1 MPPLRPG
8 QQKEAAFARV
18 GSRSPELEEPTL
30 HPNNRTCVL
39 SRHIFPIFCILLAT
53 FQPTDFT
60 AAQEK
65 EVRTDKFRQ
74 LEELLPTPNERRTAS
89 GAPGPAYWQQRADYV
104 IEVEIDENSHR
115 VSGSE
120 TITYTNNSPHELSY
134 LWLQLD
140 PNLFSKHSFTP
151 LTDEA
156 PGIDSISYK
165 GLKGLLYRSEFDG
178 SITISSVKDT
188 DGKDLP
194 RTIVKTMMRVD
205 LPKPLASGKAM
216 SFSVAWSFSLVD
228 LKKIRARSGQ
238 EVLDDGNAI
247 YSVAQWYPRMC
258 AYTDVHG
265 WRHRQYIGGG
275 EFTLEFG
282 SFLVK
287 ITVPEDHIVA
297 STGTLQNPA
306 EVLTAPQR
314 ERLTAAAGAEK
325 PVLIVT
331 PEEAGEN
338 RKSRAKGK
346 KTWIFHADMVRDFA
360 FASSRSFAWDAMP
373 SAGEGF
379 STLCMSFYPAEA
391 MPLWNRYATHAT
403 AQAIEVY
410 SKHTVPYPW
419 PVAISVNS
427 PVGGMEYPML
437 HFTGARPEKDGTY
450 SERKKHGMISVII
463 HEVGHNFFPMVVNS
477 DEREWIWMDEGFN
490 TFVQNISEHEWSQD
504 YPARR
509 GVPQTIG
516 GYMKSSN
523 QVPIMTS
530 ADSLVQSSANAY
542 SKTAAGLI
550 ILRETVLGRELFDF
564 AFKEYARRWKFK
576 RPMPADF
583 FRTMEDASGV
593 DLDWFFRGWFYTID
607 HTDIAITGLTHYTI
621 DSQDPA
627 ESKARARERARKSN
641 NTISKRRYASTPK
654 RVDAFPDLK
663 DFYDSYDEFAL
674 TKEARESY
682 AKMLKKLS
690 REDRDL
696 LASKLN
702 FYVLDLENIGGM
714 VMPVLLQLTYEDKSV
729 EELHIP
735 AEIWRK
741 NNKQVSKLLISAKK
755 LSSILL
761 DPHEETADTD
771 KANNAFPRLA
781 KESRIKLTPG
791 GRGGSNPLRKSKEE
805 AEKRKK
811 EAAKKP

>member
-1 MPPLRPG
+1 MAVILFFC
-8 QQKEAAFARV
+8 QQASI
-18 GSRSPELEEPTL
+18 G
-30 HPNNRTCVL
+30 
-39 SRHIFPIFCILLAT
+39 
-53 FQPTDFT
+53 
-60 AAQEK
+60 QEK
-65 EVRTDKFRQ
+65 TVRTDKFRQ
-74 LEELLPTPNERRTAS
+74 LEEILPTPNERRTAS

-104 IEVEIDENSHR
+104 IDVEIDEKTHR

-156 PGIDSISYK
+156 PELDDISFK
-165 GLKGLLYRSEFDG
+165 KLKGILYRAGFDG
-178 SITISSVKDT
+178 SISISSVKDAN
-188 DGKDLP
+188 GKDLP

-205 LPKPLASGKAM
+205 LAAPLKSGD
-216 SFSVAWSFSLVD
+216 SFSFSIAWSFALVD
-228 LKKIRARSGQ
+228 LKKHRARSGQ
-238 EVLDDGNAI
+238 EVLSDGNAI

-282 SFLVK
+282 SFLVR

-297 STGTLQNPA
+297 ATGTLQNPDA
-306 EVLTAPQR
+306 VLSGPQR
-314 ERLTAAAGAEK
+314 ERLRAAAKSKK

-331 PEEAGEN
+331 PEEAAEN
-338 RKSRAKGK
+338 RKKISPGR
-346 KTWIFHADMVRDFA
+346 KTWIYHAEMVRDFA
-360 FASSRSFAWDAMP
+360 FASSRSFSWDAMP
-373 SAGEGF
+373 SSGEGF
-379 STLCMSFYPAEA
+379 STLCMSFYPSEA
-391 MPLWNRYATHAT
+391 MPLWNQYATHAT
-403 AQAIEVY
+403 AQTIEVY

-427 PVGGMEYPML
+427 PVGGMEYPMI

-450 SERKKHGMISVII
+450 SESKKHGMISVII
-463 HEVGHNFFPMVVNS
+463 HEVGHNFFPMVINS

-490 TFVQNISEHEWSQD
+490 TFMQYIAEHEWSQD

-509 GVPQTIG
+509 GDPRTIG
-516 GYMKSSN
+516 NYMKSQN

-530 ADSLVQSSANAY
+530 ADSLIQSSANAY

-550 ILRETVLGRELFDF
+550 ILRETILGREIFDF

-607 HTDIAITGLTHYTI
+607 HTDISIKGLTHYVV
-621 DSQDPA
+621 DSKNPE
-627 ESKARARERARKSN
+627 ESKSRARLKSTRSN
-641 NTISKRRYASTPK
+641 DTISKRRSASLPK
-654 RVDAFPDLK
+654 RIDAFPELK
-663 DFYDSYDEFAL
+663 DFYDEYDEFAL
-674 TKEARESY
+674 TKETKNAY
-682 AKMLKKLS
+682 LKMLKGLAK
-690 REDRDL
+690 EDREL
-696 LASKLN
+696 LESDLN
-702 FYVLDLENIGGM
+702 FYVIDLENIGGM
-714 VMPVLLQLTYEDKSV
+714 VMPVLLELTYEDGKK

-741 NNKQVSKLLISAKK
+741 NNAEVSKLLISVRKI
-755 LSSILL
+755 SSILV

-771 KANNAFPRLA
+771 KANNVFPRLA
-781 KESRIKLTPG
+781 KESRIKLRAG
-791 GRGGSNPLRKSKEE
+791 GKGGSNPLRKSR
-805 AEKRKK
+805 AEKKK
-811 EAAKKP
+811 AGKPPEKDAAKKP

>member
-1 MPPLRPG
+1 MPPTKLTTN
-8 QQKEAAFARV
+8 AASLCRLFTN
-18 GSRSPELEEPTL
+18 ST
-30 HPNNRTCVL
+30 
-39 SRHIFPIFCILLAT
+39 ILLALLGVGAAA
-53 FQPTDFT
+53 F
-60 AAQEK
+60 AQEK

-74 LEELLPTPNERRTAS
+74 LEEVLPTPNERRTAS

-104 IEVEIDENSHR
+104 IDVEIDEENHS

-120 TITYTNNSPHELSY
+120 TITYTNNSPHSLSY

-140 PNLFSKHSFTP
+140 PNLFSKHSDTP
-151 LTDEA
+151 LTDNA
-156 PGIDSISYK
+156 PGLDAISYR
-165 GLKGLLYRSEFDG
+165 GLKGILYRSQFDG
-178 SITISSVKDT
+178 SITISSVKDE

-194 RTIVKTMMRVD
+194 HTVVKTMMRVD
-205 LPKPLASGKAM
+205 LPKPLQSGQAY
-216 SFSVAWSFSLVD
+216 SFSLSWSFTLVN

-265 WRHRQYIGGG
+265 WRHRQYLGGG

-287 ITVPEDHIVA
+287 ITVPDDHIVA

-306 EVLTAPQR
+306 EVLTPAQR
-314 ERLTAAAGAEK
+314 GRLAKAAGSDK
-325 PVLIVT
+325 PTLVVT
-331 PEEAGEN
+331 REEADEN
-338 RKSRAKGK
+338 RKGRSKGK

-360 FASSRSFAWDAMP
+360 FASSRSFVWDAMP
-373 SAGEGF
+373 SSGEGF

-391 MPLWNRYATHAT
+391 MPLWSQFATHAT

-427 PVGGMEYPML
+427 PVGGMEYPMI

-450 SERKKHGMISVII
+450 SAGKKHGMISVII

-490 TFVQNISEHEWSQD
+490 TFVQNITEHEWSQT

-509 GVPQTIG
+509 GTPQSIG
-516 GYMKSSN
+516 RYMKSPN

-530 ADSLVQSSANAY
+530 ADSLIQSSANAY

-550 ILRETVLGRELFDF
+550 ILRETILGRELFDF
-564 AFKEYARRWKFK
+564 AFREYARRWKFK

-607 HTDIAITGLTHYTI
+607 HTDIAITGLTRYTV
-621 DSQDPA
+621 DSQNPV
-627 ESKARARERARKSN
+627 ETKARQKERAQKQN
-641 NTISKRRYASTPK
+641 DTISKRRSASLPK
-654 RVDAFPDLK
+654 RVDAFPGIK
-663 DFYDSYDEFAL
+663 DFYDSYDEFAV
-674 TKEARESY
+674 TKEAREAYS
-682 AKMLKKLS
+682 KMLGRLS
-690 REDRDL
+690 EEDREL
-696 LASKLN
+696 LSSKLN
-702 FYVLDLENIGGM
+702 FYVLDLENLGGM

-741 NNKQVSKLLISAKK
+741 NNREVSKLLISAKP
-755 LSSILL
+755 LASILL
-761 DPHEETADTD
+761 DPHDETADTD
-771 KANNAFPRLA
+771 KSNNVFPRLA
-781 KESRIKLTPG
+781 AEARIKLSGG
-791 GRGGSNPLRKSKEE
+791 GRGGGSNPLRKSREDEK
-805 AEKRKK
+805 KRKK
-811 EAAKKP
+811 EEAKKP